1 MSDTL
6 RSRAGAVSAE
16 DLRAPAGDDPRGR
29 TVMQVDAPE
38 VIRGSLLT
46 SEADLAS
53 EYRRRNDPYVYRSV
67 HPADEERFVAE
78 AWEVHRRGK
87 SRLRL
92 RQKKAHDVHLEDAT
106 WALLRRMRYP
116 QMNARNFE
124 LQYRR
129 PDETTD
135 AKQIDVFAKDDET
148 VLVIECKSRVDRGRK
163 SLSKDLAET
172 YALQKPIGDAIRRIY
187 GRASKLQVIW
197 IYVTRN
203 IVWSEPDLDR
213 ANSFNIRVVTENE
226 FRYYDKFIRHMG
238 PAGRFQFLAE
248 FLHGKK
254 IPGLEDVIVPAV
266 RGRLGKNS
274 FYTFVVPAVHLL
286 KIAFVNHHAL
296 NHPSGQ
302 PAYQRMVSPSRIKK
316 IGEFIKKGG
325 YFPTNILVNFKD
337 LCRFDLLSSKE
348 DSTENLKF
356 GWLHLP
362 CRYKSAWVIDGQ
374 HRLYGYSRLSDKYL
388 QHNLFVLAF
397 EGLDITTEADLF
409 ITINNT
415 QKKVPKTIR
424 VALEA
429 DLKWGSPEPQER
441 LEALASALIRKMNV
455 DRSGPFYQRFSM
467 EGLDDAEGT
476 ALTIGEVSKGLVRSG
491 LIGRVL
497 HKSYAIGPLSGA
509 TDEETVERARKFLNG
524 YFAEIR
530 DSSPARWEKGKAGAV
545 LSNPGVRA
553 QLLLVA
559 EIFRYVALQR
569 GVDPE
574 LASDGELMAEASA
587 VIPPVLDYI
596 RGASDD
602 EFLRNF
608 SRKFGE
614 GGVAEYFNNLRRLIH
629 EQRPDF
635 GGADLK
641 KWLAERDEARVEQAN
656 QDVMRMT
663 RELSDYVFYVLK
675 RVHGEHEITGSR
687 EKAYWDIGIESAE
700 TKAKAYRRQQEDPP
714 ESRRPREAYVDTIE
728 LMQIVRQKNNWEHFK
743 SVLNIEMTAE
753 RKGKTYYLDWM
764 EKLNII
770 RRVAAHPSSLRVYT
784 EEDYTFIDWLKS
796 NLFARLDAAKAA

>member
-1 MSDTL
+1 MSATL
-6 RSRAGAVSAE
+6 GSREGTVPSGE
-16 DLRAPAGDDPRGR
+16 LQAPPGNSRRER
-29 TVMQVDAPE
+29 TVMQLDAPE

-67 HPADEERFVAE
+67 HPADEDRFVAE
-78 AWEVHRRGK
+78 GWQVHRRGK

-92 RQKKAHDVHLEDAT
+92 RQGKAHDALLEDAT

-116 QMNARNFE
+116 QMNARNFKLE
-124 LQYRR
+124 YRR
-129 PDETTD
+129 PDGTAD

-148 VLVIECKSRVDRGRK
+148 VLVIECKSRADRGRK

-172 YALQKPIGDAIRRIY
+172 YSLQKPIGDAIRGTY
-187 GRASKLQVIW
+187 GKASKLQVIW

-203 IVWSEPDLDR
+203 IVWSEPDLNR
-213 ANSFNIRVVTENE
+213 ADSFNIRVVTENE

-254 IPGLEDVIVPAV
+254 IPGLENVVVPAV
-266 RGRLGKNS
+266 KGRLGKNS
-274 FYTFVVPAVHLL
+274 FYTFVIPAKHLL

-296 NHPSGQ
+296 NHPGGQ

-316 IGEFIKKGG
+316 IGEFILKGG
-325 YFPTNILVNFKD
+325 YFPTNILVNFKEA
-337 LCRFDLLSSKE
+337 CRFDLLPSKE
-348 DSTENLKF
+348 DSSENLKF

-362 CRYKSAWVIDGQ
+362 SRYKSAWVIDGQ
-374 HRLYGYSRLSDKYL
+374 HRLYGYSRLTDKYL
-388 QHNLFVLAF
+388 QQNLFVLAF
-397 EGLDITTEADLF
+397 ESLDITTEADLF

-441 LEALASALIRKMNV
+441 LAALASALIRKINA
-455 DRSGPFYQRFSM
+455 DASGPFYQRFST
-467 EGLDDAEGT
+467 EGLEDAEGT

-497 HKSYAIGPLSGA
+497 HRSYAIGPLCGA
-509 TDEETVERARKFLNG
+509 TDEETIERTRKFLNG

-530 DSSPARWEKGKAGAV
+530 DSNPARWEKGKAGAV

-553 QLLLVA
+553 QLLLIG
-559 EIFRYVALQR
+559 EIFKYAASQR
-569 GVDPE
+569 RTDPE
-574 LASDGELMAEASA
+574 LASDGELMAEINA
-587 VIPPVLDYI
+587 VISPVLEFI

-602 EFLRNF
+602 EILRSF

-614 GGVAEYFNNLRRLIH
+614 GGVADYFNNLCRLIH
-629 EQRPDF
+629 AERPDF
-635 GGADLK
+635 GGPELR
-641 KWLAERDEARVEQAN
+641 KWLAERDEARVERAN
-656 QDVMRMT
+656 QDVMRID
-663 RELSDYVFYVLK
+663 RALRDYVFDVLK
-675 RVHGEHEITGSR
+675 RVHGVEEIKSSG
-687 EKAYWDIGIESAE
+687 EKAYWDIGIESAD
-700 TKAKAYRRQQEDPP
+700 TKAKAYRRQQEDPLD
-714 ESRRPREAYVDTIE
+714 SRRPREAYVDTIE
-728 LMQIVRQKNNWEHFK
+728 LMQIVRQKNNWEHFR
-743 SVLNIEMTAE
+743 SSLNIEMPEE
-753 RKGKTYYLDWM
+753 RKGKTYYLEWM
-764 EKLNII
+764 EKLNKV
-770 RRVAAHPSSLRVYT
+770 RRIAAHPSSQRVYT
-784 EEDYTFIDWLKS
+784 EEDYNFIDWLKS
-796 NLFARLDAAKAA
+796 KLFERLDAAKAV